1 MLAKFNF
8 YLCCKI
14 KSVLKI
20 DFNEVFM
27 KTVLYMHGGSGNH
40 GCEALVRTTT
50 KIAKDATGSD
60 VILWSQNVSEDYK
73 YGVSG
78 VVDEIVATDEVN
90 KKSLSFLWSYFKF
103 KILKKAMLYINCL

>member
-1 MLAKFNF
+1 MA
-8 YLCCKI
+8 
-14 KSVLKI
+14 
-20 DFNEVFM
+20 EVEI
-27 KTVLYMHGGSGNH
+27 TDVRHLSG
-40 GCEALVRTTT
+40 LQT

-90 KKSLSFLWSYFKF
+90 KKSLFIFVVIF
-103 KILKKAMLYINCL
+103 

>member
-1 MLAKFNF
+1 MA
-8 YLCCKI
+8 
-14 KSVLKI
+14 
-20 DFNEVFM
+20 EVEI
-27 KTVLYMHGGSGNH
+27 TDVRHLSGLQH
-40 GCEALVRTTT
+40 

-90 KKSLSFLWSYFKF
+90 KKSLSFCGH
-103 KILKKAMLYINCL
+103 ILNLKS